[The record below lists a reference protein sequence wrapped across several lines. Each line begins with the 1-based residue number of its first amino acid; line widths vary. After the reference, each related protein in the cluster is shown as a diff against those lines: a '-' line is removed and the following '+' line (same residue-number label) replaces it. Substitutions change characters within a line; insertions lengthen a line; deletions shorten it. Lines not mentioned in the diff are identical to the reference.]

1 MRVVGGRLRG
11 RALTA
16 PKSQAIR
23 PTADRLR
30 ESLFNILLHGYG
42 NPIADAR
49 VLDLFAGT
57 GALGIEAISRGAA
70 FALFVDDGVEARSLL
85 RANVESLGL
94 GGVTRVFRRD
104 ATKLGVVHPVEPFS
118 LVFADPPYGKGLGE
132 KARASARDGGWL
144 TAEALIVVEETVT
157 AGFKAPESYD
167 EIERRAYGD
176 TEFVFLRIKTAGFGV
191 VSGGT

>member
-30 ESLFNILLHGYG
+30 ESLFNILIHGYG
-42 NPIADAR
+42 NPILDAR

-85 RANVESLGL
+85 RSNVEALGL

-118 LVFADPPYGKGLGE
+118 LVFADPPYGKGLAE
-132 KARASARDGGWL
+132 KALASARDGGWL
-144 TAEALIVVEETVT
+144 TPEALIVVEEAV
-157 AGFKAPESYD
+157 AAVFKAPEGYD
-167 EIERRAYGD
+167 EIERRAYDD
-176 TEFVFLRIKTAGFGV
+176 TEFVFLRIKTEGSGV